1 MQPSLTTGRW
11 TTRQTL
17 MLIVLLEHFGSR
29 RWGIIA
35 SKMRVKNELQVR
47 ERYSNLVDPSI
58 GKDVWSFELE
68 KKLLEIAEDYG
79 FCWKKMSELPIFRN
93 KTDNSL
99 WRKYKSLMMRFT
111 EEEIREMLPEGKN
124 NRGLADKII
133 KEKRIYDGR
142 KRAASNKPQ
151 PPIYYKHFR
160 PRTSQSAQEEPSVGE
175 RKARPT
181 NDFLEESLSHFQIR
195 VDDS

>member
-1 MQPSLTTGRW
+1 
-11 TTRQTL
+11 
-17 MLIVLLEHFGSR
+17 
-29 RWGIIA
+29 
-35 SKMRVKNELQVR
+35 
-47 ERYSNLVDPSI
+47 
-58 GKDVWSFELE
+58 
-68 KKLLEIAEDYG
+68 
-79 FCWKKMSELPIFRN
+79 MSELPIFRN

-160 PRTSQSAQEEPSVGE
+160 PRTSQSARSAQEEPSSVAGE

-181 NDFLEESLSHFQIR
+181 NDFLEESHFQIR